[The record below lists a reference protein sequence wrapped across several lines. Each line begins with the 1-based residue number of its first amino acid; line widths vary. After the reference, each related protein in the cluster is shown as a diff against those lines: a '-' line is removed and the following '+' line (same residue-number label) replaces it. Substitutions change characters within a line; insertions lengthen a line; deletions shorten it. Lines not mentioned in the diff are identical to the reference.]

1 MVYPHFFFIESAVVK
16 AGLQIV
22 HSCEEWERGFLKS
35 LTFFTGIIWINTIAS
50 TYNRWPYLRLISRRY
65 MGDMTGYGSIH
76 METAFCLVLFYFS
89 YVLLSSLWGFPLLHP
104 SIFFHLSN
112 SASWWGWSY
121 PALIGCEAGN
131 TLDSL
136 WVCRRGKCFIKNFNK
151 CFLLQELILKDW
163 LETFW
168 YQNKNCYLWQEGSD
182 KLTVS
187 SGSVVNEVTSL
198 TSCKGPSWEQ

>member
-76 METAFCLVLFYFS
+76 METAFCLVLFSFS

-136 WVCRRGKCFIKNFNK
+136 WVCRRGISINASCFKNW
-151 CFLLQELILKDW
+151 FLKIGWKHSDTKTRTATFGKRAQTNWPSLQV
-163 LETFW
+163 
-168 YQNKNCYLWQEGSD
+168 LW
-182 KLTVS
+182 
-187 SGSVVNEVTSL
+187 
-198 TSCKGPSWEQ
+198 WMR